1 MKKNLRTDMLRYQI
15 CFHDGKNLLKMQNNG
30 KNGKAQFTYT
40 PKHIQIYDG
49 ERILSGVRKDTYNL

>member
-1 MKKNLRTDMLRYQI
+1 MLRYQI